1 MLICIFYVCLAL
13 PTNRVTTVVNSVNKH
28 RDLNK
33 KQQVIIGATFT
44 CILLPAALLISYIV
58 IKQQWKRRK
67 NEQLLMDDWIEA
79 YSVSPLTNDNIIF
92 HEDNE
97 ELL

>member
-1 MLICIFYVCLAL
+1 MLICIFFVCLAL
-13 PTNRVTTVVNSVNKH
+13 LTNRNSVNKH

-44 CILLPAALLISYIV
+44 CIILPAALLISYIH
-58 IKQQWKRRK
+58 IKQQRKRRK
-67 NEQLLMDDWIEA
+67 NEQLLMDDRIEA
-79 YSVSPLTNDNIIF
+79 YSANPLTKDNIIF

-97 ELL
+97 KLL